1 MYVAVGERHEA
12 VPNRVVEC
20 AGIGF
25 GLVEHLD
32 AAEFAL
38 GDQAFVDGIDV
49 AFPVGVAGMVPQQE
63 GALAAGLLDGLHLV
77 LDVEFVGI
85 LDKER
90 ADVPQRLLAGDFR
103 TGDHDHPDHVAA
115 CLGQFVGFIEAATD
129 DVGVLVHLDVV
140 GHGDRVQSV
149 VPRFVDPADG
159 PHLSVGDVGMDV
171 EIAFERDIAADV
183 GYAEVLAVVLAA
195 DGLVDVDIVVMQL
208 CSGSQDTEK
217 GKKCEGIVFSHRSCS
232 LVVSY

>member
-1 MYVAVGERHEA
+1 MYVVVGERHEA
-12 VPNRVVEC
+12 VLNRVVEC

-85 LDKER
+85 PDKER
-90 ADVPQRLLAGDFR
+90 ADVPTGFAGDFR
-103 TGDHDHPDHVAA
+103 TGITIIP
-115 CLGQFVGFIEAATD
+115 IM
-129 DVGVLVHLDVV
+129 
-140 GHGDRVQSV
+140 S
-149 VPRFVDPADG
+149 PRA
-159 PHLSVGDVGMDV
+159 
-171 EIAFERDIAADV
+171 
-183 GYAEVLAVVLAA
+183 LA
-195 DGLVDVDIVVMQL
+195 
-208 CSGSQDTEK
+208 SS
-217 GKKCEGIVFSHRSCS
+217 
-232 LVVSY
+232 